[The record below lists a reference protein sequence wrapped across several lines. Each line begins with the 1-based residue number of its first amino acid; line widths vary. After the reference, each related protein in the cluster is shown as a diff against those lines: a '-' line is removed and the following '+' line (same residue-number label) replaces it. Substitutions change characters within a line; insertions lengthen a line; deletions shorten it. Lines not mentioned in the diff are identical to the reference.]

1 MPLTYEG
8 KVYHGSPFGP
18 ASPWV
23 QEERRNEI
31 SKEMSD
37 LYEGMMLDEEPDFK
51 ELLHL
56 IENGDVE
63 EARKACTDL
72 IESLKC
78 REKELIELDNRLTF
92 IDS

>member
-8 KVYHGSPFGP
+8 KVYYGSPFGP

-23 QEERRNEI
+23 QEERMNEI
-31 SKEMSD
+31 YEEMSS
-37 LYEGMMLDEEPDFK
+37 LHEGMLIDEEPDFK
-51 ELLHL
+51 ELLRL
-56 IENGDVE
+56 IDNGDVT

-78 REKELIELDNRLTF
+78 RENELIELDNRLTF